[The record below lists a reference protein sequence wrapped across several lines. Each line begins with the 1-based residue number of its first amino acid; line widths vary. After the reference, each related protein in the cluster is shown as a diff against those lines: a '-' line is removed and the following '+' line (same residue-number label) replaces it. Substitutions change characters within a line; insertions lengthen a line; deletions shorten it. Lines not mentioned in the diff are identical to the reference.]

1 MRVVAGIDEVGVGP
15 LAGPVVAAAVVLAP
29 RHGLIGLADSK
40 RLTSRRR
47 TLLAEEIKERA
58 QAWALGRAEVEEV
71 DELNVLHA
79 AWLAMRRAVANL
91 VLAPEFALVDGV
103 HLPVLPCPGRAIV
116 RGDARVPVIS
126 AASIVAK
133 VARDAEMCAWDAVY
147 PQYGF
152 AGHKGYGTARHLE
165 ALARFGACPLHRKS
179 FAPVR
184 AACAQQ
190 EVAS

>member
-1 MRVVAGIDEVGVGP
+1 MRVVVGIDEVGVGP

-40 RLTSRRR
+40 RLTKRCR
-47 TLLAEEIKERA
+47 TLLAEEIKGRA

-71 DELNVLHA
+71 DRLNVLHA
-79 AWLAMRRAVANL
+79 AWLAMRRAVENL
-91 VLAPEFALVDGV
+91 ALAPEFALVDGV
-103 HLPVLPCPGRAIV
+103 HLPALPCPGRAIV

-133 VARDAEMCAWDAVY
+133 VARDAEMCAWDTVY

-152 AGHKGYGTARHLE
+152 ASHKGYGTARHLE
-165 ALARFGACPLHRKS
+165 ALSRFGACPLHRQS

-184 AACAQQ
+184 AACALR
-190 EVAS
+190 EGAS

>member
-15 LAGPVVAAAVVLAP
+15 LAGPVVAAAVVLGP

-40 RLTSRRR
+40 RLTERRR
-47 TLLAEEIKERA
+47 AHLAEEIKGRA

-71 DELNVLHA
+71 DRLNVLHA
-79 AWLAMRRAVANL
+79 AWLAMRRAVENL
-91 VLAPEFALVDGV
+91 SLAPEFVLVDGV
-103 HLPVLPCPGRAIV
+103 HLPTLPCPGRAIV

-133 VARDAEMCAWDAVY
+133 VARDAEMCEWDAVY

-152 AGHKGYGTARHLE
+152 AGHKGYGTAHHMA

-184 AACAQQ
+184 NVSSLRGAA
-190 EVAS
+190 S

>member
-1 MRVVAGIDEVGVGP
+1 MRIVAGIDEVGVGP

-29 RHGLIGLADSK
+29 RHGLVGLADSK
-40 RLTSRRR
+40 RLTARRR
-47 TLLAEEIKERA
+47 THLAEEIKARA

-71 DELNVLHA
+71 DRLNVLQA
-79 AWLAMRRAVANL
+79 AWLAMRRAVENL
-91 VLAPEFALVDGV
+91 AVVPEFALVDGV
-103 HLPVLPCPGRAIV
+103 HIPLLPCPARAIV

-165 ALARFGACPLHRKS
+165 ALAHFGACPLHRKS

-184 AACAQQ
+184 DAGRLRG
-190 EVAS
+190 VAS